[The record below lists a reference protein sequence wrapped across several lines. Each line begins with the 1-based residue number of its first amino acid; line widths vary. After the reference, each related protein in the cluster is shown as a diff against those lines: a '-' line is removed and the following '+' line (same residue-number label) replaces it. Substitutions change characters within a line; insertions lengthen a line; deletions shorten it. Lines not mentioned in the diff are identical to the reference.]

1 VRDSGYL
8 PAPKGMIDM
17 HNSISFEINLAR
29 RFLEENKLQTALII
43 LGIGIGVAV
52 MVFLTALIDGLQ
64 ADLID
69 KTVGK
74 QPHIVVSASQPALQE
89 AVRTWEGSRIL
100 TVDTTIQDK
109 RPIVEWRPLVEAMSA
124 SPGIRNVLPVVD
136 GQGLIKRGQVTRGVL
151 VRGFDIAEANRIYN
165 ISKSIVAGRGE
176 PSNGAVLLGKD
187 LAADLGVSVG
197 DPISLEIAGQPP
209 LALMVDGLFDLGLS
223 AVNQRWMVMD
233 RQQAGALLGIGDRV
247 TTIEVQ
253 VTDVFTAQDI
263 ASQWEKRFTD
273 LDLESWQ
280 ATNASLLAGLRS
292 QSSSSYTI
300 QFFVLLAVIL
310 GVASV
315 LAINA
320 VQKSKEIGILKA
332 MGIRTNSVAR
342 VFLIQ
347 GAVLGGSGAIL
358 GFGLGLLMS
367 QAFIFLAQQQY
378 GLLLKPIP
386 VTIILLS
393 TLLSATMAAYVP
405 ARRVARMDPVEVIR
419 NG

>member
-1 VRDSGYL
+1 
-8 PAPKGMIDM
+8 M
-17 HNSISFEINLAR
+17 HNSFAFEINLAR

-74 QPHIVVSASQPALQE
+74 QPHIVVSATQPALQE
-89 AVRTWEGSRIL
+89 AVRTWEGRRLL
-100 TVDTTIQDK
+100 TVDTTIKDK
-109 RPIVEWRPLVEAMSA
+109 RPIVEWRPLVNAMSA
-124 SPGIRNVLPVVD
+124 SPGIKNVLPVVD

-151 VRGFDIAEANRIYN
+151 VRGFDITEANRIYN
-165 ISKSIVAGRGE
+165 ISNSIVAGRGE
-176 PSNGAVLLGKD
+176 PANGAVLLGKD

-197 DPISLEIAGQPP
+197 DPITLEIAGQKP

-247 TTIEVQ
+247 TSIEVQ
-253 VTDVFTAQDI
+253 VLDVFTAQEI

-273 LDLESWQ
+273 LELESWQ

-320 VQKSKEIGILKA
+320 VQKSKQIGILKA

-347 GAVLGGSGAIL
+347 GAVLGGAGAIM
-358 GFGLGLLMS
+358 GFGLGLLLS

-386 VTIILLS
+386 VMIILLS
-393 TLLSATMAAYVP
+393 TLLSATMAAYLP

>member
-1 VRDSGYL
+1 MRDSGYL

>member
-1 VRDSGYL
+1 
-8 PAPKGMIDM
+8 M
-17 HNSISFEINLAR
+17 HNSLAFEINLAR

-74 QPHIVVSASQPALQE
+74 QPHIVVSATQPALQE
-89 AVRTWEGSRIL
+89 AVRTWEGRRLL
-100 TVDTTIQDK
+100 TVDTTIKDK
-109 RPIVEWRPLVEAMSA
+109 RPIVEWRPLVNAMSA
-124 SPGIRNVLPVVD
+124 SPGIKNVLPVVD

-151 VRGFDIAEANRIYN
+151 VRGFDITEANRIYN
-165 ISKSIVAGRGE
+165 ISNSIVAGRGE
-176 PSNGAVLLGKD
+176 PANGAVLLGKD

-197 DPISLEIAGQPP
+197 DPITLEIAGQKP

-247 TTIEVQ
+247 TSIEVQ
-253 VTDVFTAQDI
+253 VLDVFTAQEI

-273 LDLESWQ
+273 LELESWQ

-320 VQKSKEIGILKA
+320 VQKSKQIGILKA

-347 GAVLGGSGAIL
+347 GAVLGGSGAIM
-358 GFGLGLLMS
+358 GFGLGLLLS
-367 QAFIFLAQQQY
+367 QAFIFLARQQY

-386 VTIILLS
+386 VMIILLS
-393 TLLSATMAAYVP
+393 TLLSATMAAYLP

>member
-1 VRDSGYL
+1 
-8 PAPKGMIDM
+8 M
-17 HNSISFEINLAR
+17 HNSLAFEINLAR

-74 QPHIVVSASQPALQE
+74 QPHIVVSATQPALQE
-89 AVRTWEGSRIL
+89 AVRNWEGRRLL
-100 TVDTTIQDK
+100 TVDTTIKDK
-109 RPIVEWRPLVEAMSA
+109 RPIVEWRPLVNAMSA
-124 SPGIRNVLPVVD
+124 SPGIKNVLPVVD

-151 VRGFDIAEANRIYN
+151 VRGFDITEANRIYN
-165 ISKSIVAGRGE
+165 ISNSIVAGRGE
-176 PSNGAVLLGKD
+176 PANGAVLLGKD

-197 DPISLEIAGQPP
+197 DPITLEIAGQKP

-247 TTIEVQ
+247 TSIEVQ
-253 VTDVFTAQDI
+253 VLDVFTAQEI

-273 LDLESWQ
+273 LELESWQ

-320 VQKSKEIGILKA
+320 VQKSKQIGILKA

-347 GAVLGGSGAIL
+347 GAVLGGSGAIM
-358 GFGLGLLMS
+358 GFGLGLLLS
-367 QAFIFLAQQQY
+367 QAFIFLARQQY

-386 VTIILLS
+386 VMIILLS
-393 TLLSATMAAYVP
+393 TLLSATMAAYLP

>member
-1 VRDSGYL
+1 MGT
-8 PAPKGMIDM
+8 IDM

-89 AVRTWEGSRIL
+89 AVRNWEGRRLL
-100 TVDTTIQDK
+100 TVDTTIKDK
-109 RPIVEWRPLVEAMSA
+109 RPIVEWRPLVDTMSA
-124 SPGIRNVLPVVD
+124 SPGIKNVLPVVD

-165 ISKSIVAGRGE
+165 ISNSIVAGRGE
-176 PSNGAVLLGKD
+176 PANGAVLLGKD

-197 DPISLEIAGQPP
+197 DPITLEIAGQTP

-247 TTIEVQ
+247 TSIEVQ
-253 VTDVFTAQDI
+253 VLDVFTAQEI

-273 LDLESWQ
+273 LELESWQ

-320 VQKSKEIGILKA
+320 VQKSKQIGILKA

-347 GAVLGGSGAIL
+347 GAVLGGAGAIM
-358 GFGLGLLMS
+358 GFGLGLLLS

-386 VTIILLS
+386 VMIILLS
-393 TLLSATMAAYVP
+393 TLLSATMAAYLP

>member
-1 VRDSGYL
+1 MY
-8 PAPKGMIDM
+8 
-17 HNSISFEINLAR
+17 NSLAFEIKLAR

-89 AVRTWEGSRIL
+89 AVRTWEGRRLL
-100 TVDTTIQDK
+100 TVDTTIKDK

-124 SPGIRNVLPVVD
+124 SPGIKNVLPVVD

-165 ISKSIVAGRGE
+165 ISNSIVAGRGE
-176 PSNGAVLLGKD
+176 PANGAVLLGKD

-197 DPISLEIAGQPP
+197 DPITLEIAGQTP

-247 TTIEVQ
+247 TSIEVQ
-253 VTDVFTAQDI
+253 VLDVFSAQDI
-263 ASQWEKRFTD
+263 ASQWEKKFTD
-273 LDLESWQ
+273 LELESWQ

-320 VQKSKEIGILKA
+320 VQKSKQIGILKA

-347 GAVLGGSGAIL
+347 GAVLGGSGATL
-358 GFGLGLLMS
+358 GFGLGLLLS

-378 GLLLKPIP
+378 GLLLRPIP

>member
-1 VRDSGYL
+1 
-8 PAPKGMIDM
+8 M
-17 HNSISFEINLAR
+17 HNSLAFEINLAR

-74 QPHIVVSASQPALQE
+74 QPHIVVSATQPALQE
-89 AVRTWEGSRIL
+89 AVRTWEGRRLL
-100 TVDTTIQDK
+100 TVDTTIKDK
-109 RPIVEWRPLVEAMSA
+109 RPIVEWRPLVNAMSA
-124 SPGIRNVLPVVD
+124 SPGIKNVLPVVD

-151 VRGFDIAEANRIYN
+151 VRGFDITEANRIYN
-165 ISKSIVAGRGE
+165 ISNSIVAGRGE
-176 PSNGAVLLGKD
+176 PANGAVLLGKD

-197 DPISLEIAGQPP
+197 DPITLEIAGQKP

-247 TTIEVQ
+247 TSIEVQ
-253 VTDVFTAQDI
+253 VLDVFTAQEI

-273 LDLESWQ
+273 LELESWQ

-320 VQKSKEIGILKA
+320 VQKSKQIGILKA

-347 GAVLGGSGAIL
+347 GAVLGGSGAIM
-358 GFGLGLLMS
+358 GFGLGLLLS

-386 VTIILLS
+386 VMIILLS
-393 TLLSATMAAYVP
+393 TLLSATMAAYLP